1 MDWLWI
7 SIGIIAIVVGFLG
20 CIVPI
25 VPGPPI
31 SYVGLL
37 LMQLTS
43 NYSFESN
50 FLMIWAGVTI
60 GVTVLDYVVPA
71 WGTKKYGGSKW
82 GIWGSIIGLFIGMGF
97 GPFGIIIGAFGG
109 AVLGEMIAGK
119 DTNDALRAGWGSFI
133 GFLAGTLLKFIVS
146 GMMGY
151 YFIAN
156 LF

>member
-43 NYSFESN
+43 NYFFESN

>member
-7 SIGIIAIVVGFLG
+7 SLGLVAIIVGFLG

-25 VPGPPI
+25 IPGPPI

-37 LMQLTS
+37 LLQLTED
-43 NYSFESN
+43 YSFSGD
-50 FLMIWAGVTI
+50 FLGIWALVTI

-71 WGTKKYGGSKW
+71 WGTKKFGGSKW
-82 GIWGSIIGLFIGMGF
+82 GIWGSIIGLFIGLSM

-119 DTNDALRAGWGSFI
+119 DTGLALRAGWGSFI
-133 GFLAGTLLKFIVS
+133 GFLLGTLIKFIAS

-151 YFIAN
+151 YFIVN